1 MRQTR
6 ERHRVVAE
14 ASARLDL
21 SEFDLFG
28 QAYRWWFGRA
38 PAAELL
44 ERVFAAYMF
53 RGDVPPW
60 VRHYARE
67 VLRAEPADP
76 KAARRLGLDRLP
88 GPPPAPRH
96 GKAVVA
102 VTFAAF
108 LLLFTVILNT
118 TYDPGTSAPIPAR
131 PLSCAGGGPGL
142 VFLENF
148 AYGFAGRER
157 PPC

>member
-1 MRQTR
+1 MSQTG

-21 SEFDLFG
+21 GEFDLFSH
-28 QAYRWWFGRA
+28 AYRWWFGRA
-38 PAAELL
+38 PAAALL
-44 ERVFAAYMF
+44 EQAFAAYMF
-53 RGDVPPW
+53 QGAVPPW

-67 VLRAEPADP
+67 VLRAEPADA
-76 KAARRLGLDRLP
+76 KAARRLGLDRLS
-88 GPPPAPRH
+88 GPPPRH
-96 GKAVVA
+96 GKAIVTASGA
-102 VTFAAF
+102 VF
-108 LLLFTVILNT
+108 LLLFTLLLNL
-118 TYDPGTSAPIPAR
+118 APVPAEPK

-142 VFLENF
+142 VFLENL